1 MARAKKTAPV
11 AEVAVVEPP
20 APVADANDPVFAT
33 ENHKVVQ
40 AALEAKFIEALKK
53 SGDGVK
59 IGVLRAIWKMEYP
72 TFAAYKDKQQKAVMR
87 RTINRLLEKKL
98 VIKDGMLISLAK

>member
-1 MARAKKTAPV
+1 VIEETE
-11 AEVAVVEPP
+11 AE
-20 APVADANDPVFAT
+20 VADANDPAFAM
-33 ENHKVVQ
+33 ENYKVVQ
-40 AALEAKFIEALKK
+40 AALEAKFLEALKK

-59 IGVLRAIWKMEYP
+59 IGVLRAIWKAEYP

-98 VIKDGMLISLAK
+98 VTKDGMLISLAK